1 VAGAIAVVVWAV
13 ILLVPAVAL
22 VIGGVAVRRRTGSV
36 EGRVAVQAR
45 VVEHSAFRR
54 PPVVVFD
61 YPAPDGSW
69 LRAQRAVGIGA
80 AAPTGWNV
88 QPGTP
93 MTVWVDPR
101 NPVDVRLE
109 GTRGAGGLGGVV
121 MIVVGVVLGGFALLM
136 GAVLTAVAMR

>member
-1 VAGAIAVVVWAV
+1 
-13 ILLVPAVAL
+13 
-22 VIGGVAVRRRTGSV
+22 
-36 EGRVAVQAR
+36 
-45 VVEHSAFRR
+45 
-54 PPVVVFD
+54 
-61 YPAPDGSW
+61 
-69 LRAQRAVGIGA
+69 
-80 AAPTGWNV
+80 
-88 QPGTP
+88 